1 MNLTLRIKDEDF
13 SPFAGFGSNFNQEL
27 NFYLNMFESN
37 DNFTCLKIESKTGNL
52 DLAKISFIQHCLSYK
67 KNNFIMFTNVDFNI
81 NGRPERYYLII
92 TKVPKEDLN

>member
-52 DLAKISFIQHCLSYK
+52 DLAKISFIQYYLSYK
-67 KNNFIMFTNVDFNI
+67 KIVLLCSQMLILISVVDQKD
-81 NGRPERYYLII
+81 II
-92 TKVPKEDLN
+92 